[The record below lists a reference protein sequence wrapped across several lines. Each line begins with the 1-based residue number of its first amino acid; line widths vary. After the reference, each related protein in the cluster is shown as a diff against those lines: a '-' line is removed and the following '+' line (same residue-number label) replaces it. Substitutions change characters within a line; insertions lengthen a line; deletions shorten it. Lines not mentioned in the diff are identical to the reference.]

1 MSEEMKKVTG
11 SLSIEANV
19 ECPHCEHYF
28 DLFSIQSMIDDA
40 HLWRRLF
47 GKDQIGTDDLN
58 DEIDCPKCHES
69 FMVGEIEY

>member
-1 MSEEMKKVTG
+1 MSEEMEKVTG

-28 DLFSIQSMIDDA
+28 DLFDIQGLIDDGFL
-40 HLWRRLF
+40 HRRVLSDN
-47 GKDQIGTDDLN
+47 GLGCKDLGE
-58 DEIDCPKCHES
+58 EIKCPKCHKP